1 MTLDIFM
8 AALVNGAVNGGL
20 YALLGIAIVLIF
32 STTGV
37 ANFAQGELA
46 TFGAFAMFMLVLPLG
61 LSLVTAWVSTV
72 ALLGILGAVVYFVI
86 LRPRPQATHLN
97 LAVRTL
103 GLSGLLHAIDVWR
116 WGPNEPYKFPSLFG
130 SGTVSLGPVA
140 LSRDQL
146 GTLAVAFCMA
156 ALFFAFFRYT
166 RAGLAMR
173 AVALNREVAA
183 LQGVDVQRT
192 NVLVWILA
200 TMLSATVGLLVAP
213 ISFLDTNLMQPYL
226 LKAFTAAIIGGMYS
240 FPGVVAGGLILGI
253 AETFAATATSIHVR
267 EPLAFGVLLLVL
279 LLRPQGLFSSSRTQ
293 RRV

>member
-1 MTLDIFM
+1 MTFSIFM
-8 AALVNGAVNGGL
+8 AALVSGSINGGL

-61 LSLVTAWVSTV
+61 LSLPSAWLFTV
-72 ALLGILGAVVYFVI
+72 ALMGVLGAVIYFVI
-86 LRPRPQATHLN
+86 IRPRGNADHLN

-103 GLSGLLHAIDVWR
+103 GLSGLLHAIDVLR
-116 WGPNEPYKFPSLFG
+116 WGSNEPYKFPSLFG
-130 SGTVSLGPVA
+130 AGNFALGPISV
-140 LSRDQL
+140 SRDQV
-146 GTLAVAFCMA
+146 GTLTVAIAMA
-156 ALFFAFFRYT
+156 ACFFLFFRYT

-192 NVLVWILA
+192 NVLVWVVA
-200 TMLSATVGLLVAP
+200 TIISVVGLLVAP
-213 ISFLDTNLMQPYL
+213 ISFLDTGMMQPYL

-253 AETFAATATSIHVR
+253 AETLAASATSIHVR
-267 EPLAFGVLLLVL
+267 EPLAFAVLLLVL
-279 LLRPQGLFSSSRTQ
+279 LLRPAGLFTTNKAQSR
-293 RRV
+293 V